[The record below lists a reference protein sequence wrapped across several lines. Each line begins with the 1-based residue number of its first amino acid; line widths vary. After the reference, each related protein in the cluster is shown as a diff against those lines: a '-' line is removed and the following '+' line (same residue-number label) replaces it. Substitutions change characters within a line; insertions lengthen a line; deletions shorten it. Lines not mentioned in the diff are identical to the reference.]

1 MQPAQAG
8 PLGAR
13 APRVGP
19 GAPLRVLP
27 GRPAWQVA
35 LWRELGLPA
44 PARRPGRVRRRQ
56 LAGHH
61 PQLHEQQVQLR
72 RLLEVLL
79 RVLPQRVRPAP
90 RALGARHRFPR
101 RDARGDRPDRG
112 VHGLRDRPGQP
123 HAVGAADAAPR
134 GGGGRQRRPCAPPRT
149 PLRPVDAPRLPARV
163 PLPAHLG
170 HHRARPR
177 GGLGR
182 GARQRGG
189 RQPRGDAAARR
200 GSPRRAEA
208 LRGRRGRRG
217 RRVRPLD
224 GARGDPGAPRAAG
237 RGAAG
242 RTAEPCAGHVV
253 GRQCRGAAPGPVH
266 GVRPPR
272 SSEVE
277 RRGVLR
283 QGP

>member
-1 MQPAQAG
+1 MRG
-8 PLGAR
+8 PHGH
-13 APRVGP
+13 P
-19 GAPLRVLP
+19 GAPDCRTHRSSTADPGACCQAAFGHHQCLSRASRVP
-27 GRPAWQVA
+27 RPAAAGDRCEARWA
-35 LWRELGLPA
+35 GS
-44 PARRPGRVRRRQ
+44 PARP
-56 LAGHH
+56 
-61 PQLHEQQVQLR
+61 
-72 RLLEVLL
+72 
-79 RVLPQRVRPAP
+79 
-90 RALGARHRFPR
+90 
-101 RDARGDRPDRG
+101 
-112 VHGLRDRPGQP
+112 
-123 HAVGAADAAPR
+123 
-134 GGGGRQRRPCAPPRT
+134 
-149 PLRPVDAPRLPARV
+149 PLRAVDAPRLPARV